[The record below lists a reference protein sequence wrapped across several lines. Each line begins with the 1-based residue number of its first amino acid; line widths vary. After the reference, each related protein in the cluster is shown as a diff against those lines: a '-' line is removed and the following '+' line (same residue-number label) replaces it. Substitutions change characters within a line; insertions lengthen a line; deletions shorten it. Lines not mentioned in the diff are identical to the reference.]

1 MSWRASAEGDV
12 HSYGILLLEML
23 TGRRPTSEA
32 FRDGFTLPDY
42 VEMSF
47 PERVMEVMDP
57 HLIQQMEADGRDHI
71 LESII
76 SVLRIGV
83 TCSNQA
89 PRDHMEMGDAVN
101 QLHSIRNL
109 LLRLD
114 HGGKGTSQSH
124 L

>member
-1 MSWRASAEGDV
+1 MSGRASAEGDV
-12 HSYGILLLEML
+12 HSYGILLLEMF
-23 TGRRPTSEA
+23 TGRSLTSEV
-32 FRDGFTLPDY
+32 FRDGFTLHDY

-57 HLIQQMEADGRDHI
+57 HLIQQLEADGRDHI
-71 LESII
+71 LGSII

-83 TCSNQA
+83 TCSSQS
-89 PRDHMEMGDAVN
+89 PRDRMDMGDAVN

-114 HGGKGTSQSH
+114 YGGEGTSQSH

>member
-1 MSWRASAEGDV
+1 MYTD
-12 HSYGILLLEML
+12 SYGILLLEMF

-32 FRDGFTLPDY
+32 SFRDGFSLHDY
-42 VEMSF
+42 VQMSF

-57 HLIQQMEADGRDHI
+57 HFIQQLVADGRDHI

-83 TCSNQA
+83 MCSSQS
-89 PRDHMEMGDAVN
+89 PRDRMEMGDAVN

-109 LLRLD
+109 LLR
-114 HGGKGTSQSH
+114 
-124 L
+124 

>member
-1 MSWRASAEGDV
+1 MSGRASAEGDV
-12 HSYGILLLEML
+12 HSYGILLLEMF

-32 FRDGFTLPDY
+32 FRDGLTLHDY

-57 HLIQQMEADGRDHI
+57 HLIQQLPADGRDNV

-83 TCSNQA
+83 TCSSQS
-89 PRDHMEMGDAVN
+89 PRDRMEMGDAVN

-114 HGGKGTSQSH
+114 HGGEGTSQSH

>member
-1 MSWRASAEGDV
+1 MSGRASAEGDV
-12 HSYGILLLEML
+12 HSYGILLLEMF

-32 FRDGFTLPDY
+32 FKDGFTLHDY
-42 VEMSF
+42 VEMSV

-57 HLIQQMEADGRDHI
+57 HLIQQLEADGRDHI

-83 TCSNQA
+83 MCSSQS
-89 PRDHMEMGDAVN
+89 PRDRMEMGDAVN
-101 QLHSIRNL
+101 QLLSFRNL

-114 HGGKGTSQSH
+114 HGGEGTSQSH

>member
-1 MSWRASAEGDV
+1 MEFFCLKCSQEEGQPV
-12 HSYGILLLEML
+12 RRSEMVSL
-23 TGRRPTSEA
+23 H
-32 FRDGFTLPDY
+32 DY

-57 HLIQQMEADGRDHI
+57 HLIQQLEANGRDHI

-76 SVLRIGV
+76 SILRIGV
-83 TCSNQA
+83 TCSSQS
-89 PRDHMEMGDAVN
+89 PRDRMEMGDAVN

-114 HGGKGTSQSH
+114 HV
-124 L
+124 